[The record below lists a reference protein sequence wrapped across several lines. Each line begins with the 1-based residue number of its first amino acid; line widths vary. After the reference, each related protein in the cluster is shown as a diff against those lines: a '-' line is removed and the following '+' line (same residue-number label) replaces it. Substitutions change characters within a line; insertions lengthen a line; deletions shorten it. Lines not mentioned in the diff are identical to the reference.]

1 MLKTNLLK
9 YKMKRLAIIPAR
21 AGSKGLKDKNIIDL
35 CGKPM
40 IAYSIIAAKD
50 SGLFDKV
57 IVSTDSVH
65 YAGIA
70 ESYGAEIILR
80 DEQLAND
87 QSTTFMVIED
97 VLNKVGTCYDYFVL
111 LQPTSPLRTC
121 VHIQEAVAKFE
132 ANYEFFDF
140 LVSMKRSEFT
150 KDLVNMIDEDESLK
164 YFEQDFS
171 NYCRQAYS
179 YFSPNGAIFIGKTE
193 AYLKQ
198 KHFFGA
204 RALSYIMNDTDSVD
218 VDHAIDYE
226 LAKILMKE
234 RMKEGTP
241 FC

>member
-1 MLKTNLLK
+1 
-9 YKMKRLAIIPAR
+9 MKRLAIIPAR

-80 DEQLAND
+80 DELLASD
-87 QSTTFMVIED
+87 QSTSFMVIED
-97 VLNKVGTCYDYFVL
+97 VLNKVDARYDYFVL

-150 KDLVNMIDEDESLK
+150 KDLVNMIDKDESLK
-164 YFEQDFS
+164 NFEQDFS
-171 NYCRQAYS
+171 NYCRQTYS
-179 YFSPNGAIFIGKTE
+179 YFSPNGAIYIGKIE